1 MMEGAVGARSAQYG
15 AVPAVGA
22 AAHDASRLA
31 DDVTIDEVE
40 SATSAPQRRRRGLAY
55 AVGVGAL
62 CLSGVAAYNAG
73 VRDGTTADARR
84 EEAAAALSVSAA
96 PAAETAS
103 ANGADVDDVASSAE
117 LRIVARTAFYSLGAA
132 VGDTAAGAAA
142 AKAAS
147 STKPWAASTTASSS
161 PPPDTTPPE
170 LANSTPTKGVRTA
183 GVGAADLMNATLHTI
198 NETATSE
205 DYVKTVGI
213 AKVGLAPHAMSQ

>member
-1 MMEGAVGARSAQYG
+1 MEGAVGARSAQYG

-31 DDVTIDEVE
+31 DNVTVDEVE

-84 EEAAAALSVSAA
+84 EEAAAALSVNAA

-103 ANGADVDDVASSAE
+103 ASGADVDDVASSAQRA
-117 LRIVARTAFYSLGAA
+117 RIVARTAFYSLGAA

-205 DYVKTVGI
+205 DYIKTVGI
-213 AKVGLAPHAMSQ
+213 AKVGLAPLAMSQ